1 MNKRMRI
8 SFKGTEN
15 IWYIGLTLL
24 LLLSGVIKL
33 ICVLKRPGPIIFG
46 DELLYRRQ
54 AAEIFYEH
62 TFKEIGYPPM
72 YPLVI
77 SVAFLCEEF

>member
-1 MNKRMRI
+1 MNKNKKI
-8 SFKGTEN
+8 NFKRTEN
-15 IWYIGLTLL
+15 IWYIGFILL

-33 ICVLKRPGPIIFG
+33 ICVLKRPGPIIFE

-62 TFKEIGYPPM
+62 TYKEVGYPPM

-77 SVAFLCEEF
+77 SVAFFW